1 MRIMSLMITE
11 SGIATMDEYA
21 ILKRRC
27 SNCEPWNACRY
38 SSEQAV
44 AKLGPKYRVQH
55 EQHICIQDGLAWNC
69 IPGAV
74 Q

>member
-38 SSEQAV
+38 SSEAGGSEV
-44 AKLGPKYRVQH
+44 GTK
-55 EQHICIQDGLAWNC
+55 
-69 IPGAV
+69 IPRSA
-74 Q
+74 